1 MVICY
6 IFIILAS
13 KSIFMSQL
21 HRILVDNVKRI
32 RKEKRI
38 SQRELEERTG
48 IVQASLSR
56 LENGKLDP
64 SVSAVEK
71 LASGLEVSPMEL
83 LTNPDAEL
91 VTLDDKLKKI
101 ELLSEYDQK
110 LVDALLESLLEKAR
124 LVQVQ
129 DLKMK
134 VRLEELE
141 RVRKEL

>member
-1 MVICY
+1 MYTCY

-13 KSIFMSQL
+13 KSVFMSHL
-21 HRILVDNVKRI
+21 HRIVVDNVKRI

-64 SVSAVEK
+64 SVSSLEK
-71 LASGLEVSPMEL
+71 LASGLEVSPIEL
-83 LTNPDAEL
+83 LTDPNAEL

-124 LVQVQ
+124 LVQMQ

-134 VRLEELE
+134 ARLEELE
-141 RVRKEL
+141 KVRSK